1 MDKLLP
7 GWALVN
13 GCDVLSIPQKVELDV
28 EYVQRRSFFF
38 DIYIRWLTFLKVL
51 KRDGVSH

>member
-1 MDKLLP
+1 VDKLLP

>member
-1 MDKLLP
+1 VDKLLP

-28 EYVQRRSFFF
+28 ECVQRRSFFF
-38 DIYIRWLTFLKVL
+38 DIYIRRLTFLKVL

>member
-1 MDKLLP
+1 VDKLLP

-28 EYVQRRSFFF
+28 ECVQRRSFFF

>member
-13 GCDVLSIPQKVELDV
+13 GCDELSIPQKVELDV

-38 DIYIRWLTFLKVL
+38 DIYIRWLTFIIPKGH
-51 KRDGVSH
+51 KFH